1 MPKVRN
7 YLNRPVQKTK
17 EFRKLSF
24 ETLENR
30 ELLAATP
37 WNQATGIYGP
47 PSLEQ
52 LTQFSETVVA
62 SSASASNLEA
72 SESSDDTLRFEILEE
87 TVYENPSSAANSV
100 ENAPSP
106 NQLIFD
112 ENEPYYN
119 EEEII
124 ACVSSNAESFFNED
138 NSETFLLSSSGGSG
152 GGMATLNIELGTSIH
167 SSFTTEGSTSN
178 YLLEGEGVGSGVGI
192 QSIDDHDYLRVD
204 LPGLPEGYSATVT
217 FSGSAKCGT
226 DYVILYQNWNS
237 GYSSLTLSN
246 NKYTIWG
253 GSGGSQSL
261 YLIPLDN
268 SAVNIENKAVTVKLG
283 NPVFNASGGATEYDI
298 NLGNSEAS
306 ATIFD
311 DDVEFLSDVDYVN
324 GVLPVVGSDAI
335 VSNVDSYESFVF
347 YESDDVDFS
356 DAQLTFLAGIRAVA
370 LNENIV
376 AESNATLSG
385 DENPGN
391 ATPAILYSI
400 TSGNESGYFSIN
412 SQTGELSLTDAFKN
426 LICGNAPDAFSLT
439 VQATYNGGAFT
450 KTDVATVVVRKAL
463 VGFTPYTPETTYY
476 DPMYIPKDKWLVNKV
491 GIRRNT
497 DHDAGET
504 QPDSAC
510 SGSCSA
516 EDDLIQVLINVSSY
530 SGIVYDLQKSSANL
544 KFWTSSD
551 KAQEIAFST
560 DAPLTLTRTQIIWAE
575 YASGND
581 DVYSLTLTAR
591 NSHTN
596 AVVFQETVDF
606 RPFTSITC
614 AFVGEFE
621 TAGNPYTDPGINDWV
636 KTQLRNGYDVHVWDD
651 GYDFSG
657 GIIDCYDN
665 GEGRALDAIANAVNY
680 QGVSSVALVGYSH
693 GGGSVYNL
701 AYRMYYDGQ
710 NGNLQKI
717 TNSYDLDFTS
727 YIDAISN
734 SSNANPL
741 ALDELPLGTQFH
753 VNQYETNSRID
764 GCSIPESD
772 VNIDRTGLD
781 LEHSNDDP
789 TISIDTN
796 VLVQTTLTV
805 YYLTHVER

>member
-124 ACVSSNAESFFNED
+124 ACVSSNA
-138 NSETFLLSSSGGSG
+138 
-152 GGMATLNIELGTSIH
+152 
-167 SSFTTEGSTSN
+167 
-178 YLLEGEGVGSGVGI
+178 
-192 QSIDDHDYLRVD
+192 
-204 LPGLPEGYSATVT
+204 
-217 FSGSAKCGT
+217 
-226 DYVILYQNWNS
+226 
-237 GYSSLTLSN
+237 
-246 NKYTIWG
+246 
-253 GSGGSQSL
+253 
-261 YLIPLDN
+261 
-268 SAVNIENKAVTVKLG
+268 
-283 NPVFNASGGATEYDI
+283 
-298 NLGNSEAS
+298 
-306 ATIFD
+306 
-311 DDVEFLSDVDYVN
+311 
-324 GVLPVVGSDAI
+324 
-335 VSNVDSYESFVF
+335 
-347 YESDDVDFS
+347 
-356 DAQLTFLAGIRAVA
+356 
-370 LNENIV
+370 
-376 AESNATLSG
+376 
-385 DENPGN
+385 
-391 ATPAILYSI
+391 
-400 TSGNESGYFSIN
+400 
-412 SQTGELSLTDAFKN
+412 
-426 LICGNAPDAFSLT
+426 
-439 VQATYNGGAFT
+439 
-450 KTDVATVVVRKAL
+450 
-463 VGFTPYTPETTYY
+463 
-476 DPMYIPKDKWLVNKV
+476 
-491 GIRRNT
+491 
-497 DHDAGET
+497 
-504 QPDSAC
+504 
-510 SGSCSA
+510 
-516 EDDLIQVLINVSSY
+516 
-530 SGIVYDLQKSSANL
+530 
-544 KFWTSSD
+544 
-551 KAQEIAFST
+551 
-560 DAPLTLTRTQIIWAE
+560 
-575 YASGND
+575 
-581 DVYSLTLTAR
+581 
-591 NSHTN
+591 
-596 AVVFQETVDF
+596 
-606 RPFTSITC
+606 
-614 AFVGEFE
+614 
-621 TAGNPYTDPGINDWV
+621 
-636 KTQLRNGYDVHVWDD
+636 
-651 GYDFSG
+651 
-657 GIIDCYDN
+657 
-665 GEGRALDAIANAVNY
+665 VNY

-693 GGGSVYNL
+693 GGGTVYNL